1 LGIQPGAS
9 QKEIDVAYKKK
20 AKMYHPDRVASLA
33 PEVREMAE
41 FRMKEINAAYAE
53 LKCKVR

>member
-1 LGIQPGAS
+1 M
-9 QKEIDVAYKKK
+9 DVAYKKK

-53 LKCKVR
+53 LKRKVR